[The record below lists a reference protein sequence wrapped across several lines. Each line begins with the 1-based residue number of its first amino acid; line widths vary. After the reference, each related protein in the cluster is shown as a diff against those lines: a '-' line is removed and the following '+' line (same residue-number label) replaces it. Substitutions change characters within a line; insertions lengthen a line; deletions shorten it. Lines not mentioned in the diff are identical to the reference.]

1 MDYLEQMVCF
11 VFVALQGNWKIQN
24 ENCKMK
30 IFQQ

>member
-24 ENCKMK
+24 ENFKVQ
-30 IFQQ
+30 ILQE